1 MHNLGGVYIIWYR
14 DMLRFQGNR
23 IRMIGS
29 IFLPLLF
36 LFIFGSG
43 LGSQMGAIAPGV
55 NYAQFIFPGIIGMT
69 VLTSS
74 FMAGISLVWDREF
87 GFLKEIL
94 VAPINRAV
102 VAAGKTLGAATV
114 SLIQGAIILIFAPLV
129 GVSLSPSTVAILLAL
144 MFLLAVAMSSFGVL
158 LATRIKSIEAFQA
171 VTQLLL
177 FPMIFLSGVFI
188 PLQGMPHWMSILTK
202 ISPATYGIV
211 SLRQIVLR
219 ETSTTILG
227 INLLGH
233 NMSLWN
239 NVGVLAVFGVIMIL
253 LAMYSFSRQE

>member
-1 MHNLGGVYIIWYR
+1 
-14 DMLRFQGNR
+14 
-23 IRMIGS
+23 
-29 IFLPLLF
+29 
-36 LFIFGSG
+36 
-43 LGSQMGAIAPGV
+43 
-55 NYAQFIFPGIIGMT
+55 
-69 VLTSS
+69 
-74 FMAGISLVWDREF
+74 
-87 GFLKEIL
+87 
-94 VAPINRAV
+94 
-102 VAAGKTLGAATV
+102 
-114 SLIQGAIILIFAPLV
+114 
-129 GVSLSPSTVAILLAL
+129 